1 MRVTAVITARPSY
14 GRVQTAL
21 EALRADGVDLTV
33 LCVGAATSPKYGR
46 VFDQIHADGFYP
58 LELTGAWD
66 DNQPCGMVHM
76 VAHQTARMSDWLHF
90 YKPDAV
96 ITVADR
102 YETLATAIAAS
113 YQNIPLVHIQGGEV
127 SGNIDDKV
135 RNATTQL
142 ADLHLVATHKAGQRV
157 KAMGPKVQVHVT
169 GCPSIDLALRV
180 TDDSAAEMV
189 KAPKRAAIVLPGIGP
204 DVDTTQPFLL
214 VLHHPVTDSWQDAGE
229 QTAELLAAVEGANMP
244 CLWFWPNVDAGAAG
258 VEKELRVAHERGARI
273 RFIRQVPPADF
284 IRLMRRCS
292 LMLGNS
298 SAAIREGS
306 ALGTPALLI
315 GNRQR
320 GREMAH
326 NVIPIKGVLGPNMMR
341 AVMTRSRPG
350 PSTLYGDG
358 QAGPRIARILQQ
370 WWANRRAA

>member
-1 MRVTAVITARPSY
+1 MRITCVVTARPSY

-21 EALRADGVDLTV
+21 EALRAVGPDISLEV

-58 LELTGAWD
+58 MELTGTWD
-66 DNQPCGMVHM
+66 DNHPCGMAHM
-76 VAHQTARMSDWLHF
+76 VAHQTVRMSDWLRF
-90 YKPDAV
+90 YKPDVV

-102 YETLATAIAAS
+102 YETMATAIAAS
-113 YQNIPLVHIQGGEV
+113 YQGIPLVHIQGGEV

-135 RNATTQL
+135 RNAITQL
-142 ADLHLVATHKAGQRV
+142 ADLHLVATHKAGARV
-157 KAMGPKVQVHVT
+157 KAMGPKGQVHVT
-169 GCPSIDLALRV
+169 GCPSIDLALR
-180 TDDSAAEMV
+180 AEDWPDTGSPHLGIM
-189 KAPKRAAIVLPGIGP
+189 PGIGP
-204 DVDTTQPFLL
+204 DVNVYQPFLL
-214 VLHHPVTDSWQDAGE
+214 VLHHPVTDSWQDAGQ
-229 QTAELLAAVEGANMP
+229 QTAELLAAVEGTQMP

>member
-1 MRVTAVITARPSY
+1 MRITCVITARPSY

-21 EALRADGVDLTV
+21 EALRAAGPDISLGV
-33 LCVGAATSPKYGR
+33 LCVGAATSPKHGR

-66 DNQPCGMVHM
+66 DNQPGGMVHM

-102 YETLATAIAAS
+102 FETLATAIAAS

-135 RNATTQL
+135 RNAITQL
-142 ADLHLVATHKAGQRV
+142 ADLHLVATHKAGARV
-157 KAMGPKVQVHVT
+157 KMMGPKGQVHVT
-169 GCPSIDLALRV
+169 GCPSIDLALR
-180 TDDSAAEMV
+180 TYDEGGAAWPNM
-189 KAPKRAAIVLPGIGP
+189 PGIGP
-204 DVDTTQPFLL
+204 EVDINQPFLL

-229 QTAELLAAVEGANMP
+229 QTAELLAAVEGAQMP
-244 CLWFWPNVDAGAAG
+244 CLWFWPNQDAGAAG
-258 VEKELRVAHERGARI
+258 VEKKLRVAHERGARI

-306 ALGTPALLI
+306 ALGTPTVIL
-315 GNRQR
+315 GTRQR
-320 GREMAH
+320 GRER
-326 NVIPIKGVLGPNMMR
+326 GPNVLANLDR
-341 AVMTRSRPG
+341 IGWPG
-350 PSTLYGDG
+350 IQQALNSPKPEPSTLYGDG